1 MTDFT
6 STDNDTNTPAGDAP
20 LIGGVRVV
28 GIPVSDQDAALR
40 FYVDTLGFQVQVDT
54 PMPQGGRWIMVVPRG
69 ADDRAV
75 SVALVSATGEAPAG
89 VETGIRFHTPR
100 RRSHPRHLAGLRRAT
115 RGAAALARRA
125 ADVSGQ
131 RPRRQPL
138 RDHRITARPT
148 SANPI
153 RLMY

>member
-54 PMPQGGRWIMVVPRG
+54 PMPQGGR
-69 ADDRAV
+69 
-75 SVALVSATGEAPAG
+75 
-89 VETGIRFHTPR
+89 
-100 RRSHPRHLAGLRRAT
+100 
-115 RGAAALARRA
+115 
-125 ADVSGQ
+125 
-131 RPRRQPL
+131 
-138 RDHRITARPT
+138 
-148 SANPI
+148 
-153 RLMY
+153 